1 MIELGYIFLNN
12 FLMNSLFQIPISLI
26 TPEKA
31 GVNANQDIENIPE
44 MSSDNAKPLC
54 IDVPIPEA
62 FDVNSGS
69 IFVTE
74 SPTEVLQI
82 DSKSSTALDTT
93 MNRIE
98 VDYCLCEKDDK
109 YNDPGYL
116 RNLCDQST
124 IRKKKKGENRKME
137 SIKRRMEGR
146 AYLGFRRPK
155 GDTKVFNDTI
165 RLERHLKPRCKC
177 TAKRSTKCS
186 EISDQVRLEIFD
198 EIWSDMSWN
207 ERKSFVVDTVEI
219 LPTSRTSV
227 GTDSKRQSTLRYYL
241 NINNELFQVC
251 KMMYLNT
258 TALGEW
264 SVRNWVTKAD
274 NGIVPKTI
282 KKKRVNKKN
291 DDVMFMEEFLNNLKK
306 IPSQCRKNSTKLYLE
321 LIFRSKADVYDAYV
335 KLCKQE
341 NRTPLST
348 TVLRL
353 KLNEFNIDIYHLCK
367 DQCAVCFQY
376 KRKNQD
382 AEEINKY
389 TPNIQTLKNIQTTA
403 TTPGFSS
410 EASSRPFWITPGQRN
425 A

>member
-1 MIELGYIFLNN
+1 MKT
-12 FLMNSLFQIPISLI
+12 IS
-26 TPEKA
+26 
-31 GVNANQDIENIPE
+31 E
-44 MSSDNAKPLC
+44 MSSSTATPLC

-74 SPTEVLQI
+74 SPTEI
-82 DSKSSTALDTT
+82 DSKSSTAIDSALD
-93 MNRIE
+93 RIE

-109 YNDPGYL
+109 YNDPCYL
-116 RNLCDQST
+116 RNLCDQSAA
-124 IRKKKKGENRKME
+124 RKKRKGENRKME

-165 RLERHLKPRCKC
+165 RSERSLKPRCKC
-177 TAKRSTKCS
+177 TVKRTTKCA
-186 EISDQVRLEIFD
+186 EISDQIRLEIFD
-198 EIWSDMSWN
+198 EIWSEMSWN

-219 LPTSRTSV
+219 LPTTRTSV
-227 GTDSKRQSTLRYYL
+227 GVDSKRQSTLRYYL
-241 NINNELFQVC
+241 NMNNELFQVC

-282 KKKRVNKKN
+282 KKKRINKKN

-306 IPSQCRKNSTKLYLE
+306 IPSKCRKNSTKLYLE
-321 LIFRSKADVYDAYV
+321 LIFRSKADVYDAYA

-341 NRTPLST
+341 NRAPLST

-367 DQCAVCFQY
+367 DQCDVCFQY
-376 KRKNQD
+376 KHRNQG
-382 AEEINKY
+382 AEEMNKY
-389 TPNIQTLKNIQTTA
+389 SPNFEAAKDMQTAATSGFTPEVL
-403 TTPGFSS
+403 
-410 EASSRPFWITPGQRN
+410 SRPFWNTPGQQN
-425 A
+425 TQDGMQTVETVTSS

>member
-1 MIELGYIFLNN
+1 M
-12 FLMNSLFQIPISLI
+12 
-26 TPEKA
+26 
-31 GVNANQDIENIPE
+31 
-44 MSSDNAKPLC
+44 
-54 IDVPIPEA
+54 PIPEA

-69 IFVTE
+69 MFVTE
-74 SPTEVLQI
+74 SPTDVHEI
-82 DSKSSTALDTT
+82 DSKSSTAFDSAV
-93 MNRIE
+93 NRTL
-98 VDYCLCEKDDK
+98 VDYCICEKDDK
-109 YNDPGYL
+109 YNDPCYL
-116 RNLCDQST
+116 RNLCDKST
-124 IRKKKKGENRKME
+124 ARKKRKGENRKME

-165 RLERHLKPRCKC
+165 RSERNLKPRCKC
-177 TAKRSTKCS
+177 TAKRTTKCS
-186 EISDQVRLEIFD
+186 EISDQIRLEIFD

-219 LPTSRTSV
+219 LPTTRTSV
-227 GTDSKRQSTLRYYL
+227 GIDSKRQSTLRYYL

-321 LIFRSKADVYDAYV
+321 LIFRSKADVYDAYA

-367 DQCAVCFQY
+367 DHCDVCSQY
-376 KRKNQD
+376 KHRKIQS

-389 TPNIQTLKNIQTTA
+389 SSNMLALKNVQTT
-403 TTPGFSS
+403 TSTSGFPP
-410 EASSRPFWITPGQRN
+410 EVLSRPFWISPGQPNTQDEMQDCRISN
-425 A
+425 QQLE